1 MSLVHSATLDWGD
14 LIQIAEPDALS
25 HPAKQEMKMEKQM
38 VQREVRL
45 GSAANFE
52 TILTVRELRSPAGTV
67 ELKFETVFA
76 GARDAQ
82 ARQTKAQFFV
92 DQDGLQSIQKA
103 LLSLVEQRQGS

>member
-1 MSLVHSATLDWGD
+1 
-14 LIQIAEPDALS
+14 
-25 HPAKQEMKMEKQM
+25 MEKQL

-45 GSAANFE
+45 GSASNFE

-76 GARDAQ
+76 GAKDAQ

-92 DQDGLQSIQKA
+92 DRDGLQSIQKA
-103 LLSLVEQRQGS
+103 LLSVVEQRQGS